1 MTMTY
6 VHDAEHQERAETIDV
21 TGFLLLATCVGS
33 LQFMLEKGE
42 RYDWFDSR
50 LVTGLAIVSFTSFVL
65 MLWREL
71 TIDEPIINFRVLKS
85 RQLAAGVS
93 IAAVLGLALFGS
105 IFVLPIFL
113 QNLHGLTA
121 NQTGLVILPGAIAS
135 AVTMAFVGK
144 NANRLDARATV
155 TIGAFMFFIAMWM
168 LSRMTLASG
177 PEETFW
183 PLIIRGVGLGL
194 IFVPLT
200 SASMAELKVTE
211 LAQGTGMFNLTRQ
224 LGGSLG
230 IAIMATLLTRF
241 TAQKKALLTEHIT
254 TMDPT
259 SLGRLESI
267 THGLISRGVNPI
279 VAKQQALFMLDRT
292 VQAQASVLAFSRIY
306 ILSGIILLAVLPLLF
321 LFKTGKGRGTAGM
334 AH

>member
-1 MTMTY
+1 
-6 VHDAEHQERAETIDV
+6 
-21 TGFLLLATCVGS
+21 
-33 LQFMLEKGE
+33 MLEKGE

-50 LVTGLAIVSFTSFVL
+50 VITSLAVISAGAFL
-65 MLWREL
+65 LLLWREL

-93 IAAVLGLALFGS
+93 FAAALGFALFGS

-113 QNLHGLTA
+113 QSLHGLTA

-155 TIGAFMFFIAMWM
+155 TIGALLFLWSMWR
-168 LSRMTLASG
+168 LARMTLVSG

-183 PLIIRGVGLGL
+183 PLILRGVGLGL

-200 SASMAELKVTE
+200 SATMAELQVQE

-241 TAQKKALLTEHIT
+241 TTEKKALLTEHVT
-254 TMDPT
+254 TMDPA
-259 SLGRLESI
+259 SLGRLQQV
-267 THGLISRGVNPI
+267 TTGLISRGINPI
-279 VAKQQALFMLDRT
+279 LAKQQALAVIDR
-292 VQAQASVLAFSRIY
+292 QISAQASVLAFARIY
-306 ILSGIILLAVLPLLF
+306 LVSGAILVAALPLMLLF
-321 LFKTGKGRGTAGM
+321 RTGKGRGSAGM